1 MIQRLVTIV
10 TVGLSSLCVLP
21 AQAGVTCVGDINGD
35 CMTDLSDLARL
46 LTAFG
51 TCPGDA
57 AYDAAAN
64 IATDDDCIDLYDLT
78 TLLSDFGCDALPP
91 GCFVFADILSSNDTV
106 ERAAGAFV
114 QKNIA
119 AITALNFSELKF
131 LMRPM
136 TVTAGPPGGFLQL
149 SVDAANVVEIYTAT
163 GTRLD
168 LPALVNP
175 GDTFY
180 INGIGF
186 GTVAIDANYF
196 FPCGAFCSDT
206 VRVRVDCFP
215 GLAGET
221 LTAYPHFN
229 FVNVFEADASVR
241 VGVDPQRHAERV
253 GARYDVYIVAH
264 KTAAQWVADNTLTD
278 VTVAVE
284 NETLAAGGIQDN
296 VAFAWGVAGPVGLYD
311 VVLDFCD
318 GGNGGPNGR
327 FDPGDIIGQL
337 TTSGFRAE
345 VEVVTDPGAAAAGA
359 IATFDYDLSATT
371 GTFRLRPPFDGL
383 TANYDAHWIGRVVHP
398 NPVPHDA
405 PLVVIAH
412 GNHFPRNVP
421 IGTRSVVDNDLT
433 SDENY
438 RGYTYLQEFLAR
450 HGFVT
455 VSLSLDDAFFAEA
468 DLSGISAPDGAGGM
482 VSGAASVMTSS
493 GIRFRGWMVL
503 KTIEAVL
510 GDANLAAAGGAG
522 FDPTQID
529 AAQIHLL
536 GHSRGGEAVLQ
547 AWKLLSQPANRPK
560 TAGGTAENLA
570 GVRDPAWTLRSI
582 CSVAP
587 VSFINDAPPNGN
599 AAFPPFL
606 LIYGTADGDVNGLT
620 LGVQPYR
627 HYDRARND
635 KQAIVIIGGNHN
647 HWNSSWPCDD
657 ATQSADVVLGST
669 DFPWDDV
676 SCGALPNNVGA
687 NLVNAANQ
695 RAVLQAYYHAFLK
708 RYDAGERAMSDYFAR
723 PPNRFR
729 PASVAAA
736 VPLHNQYRPALADGF
751 SLVMDDYEDGNTNL
765 GESSSLQTVDSA
777 NLVTL
782 IEPDLGDPF
791 ETNAA
796 NFAQQTRAAI
806 LEWNAAGANYLES
819 IAAGANRDMTRHNSI
834 SFRVAQQPLQAETVA
849 LDADMELTVTLIDQ
863 GNRTSSIVTSA
874 LTTIPRVY
882 PARLPRAAA
891 NSSTE
896 AMFKTIR
903 LNPCL
908 FKTNGRNIDIDKI
921 KEIRFDLTPSAR
933 GRIGFDD
940 LDLTLR

>member
-1 MIQRLVTIV
+1 MIHRLI
-10 TVGLSSLCVLP
+10 TVLAFGLSSACALP
-21 AQAGVTCVGDINGD
+21 SQAGVICVGDINDD
-35 CMTDLSDLARL
+35 CVTDLSDLARL

-78 TLLSDFGCDALPP
+78 TLLSDFGCDGNPP
-91 GCFVFADILSSNDTV
+91 GCFVLADILSSDDTV

-119 AITALNFSELKF
+119 AITALNFAELKF

-136 TVTAGPPGGFLQL
+136 TVLVAPLDGFLQL
-149 SVDAANVVEIYTAT
+149 SVDGANIVDIYTST
-163 GTRLD
+163 GTKLD
-168 LPALVNP
+168 LPALVDP

-180 INGIGF
+180 INGVGF
-186 GTVAIDANYF
+186 GTVTIEANYF
-196 FPCGAFCSDT
+196 LPCGFFCSDA

-221 LTAYPHFN
+221 LAVFPHFN
-229 FVNVFEADASVR
+229 FVNVFEAGESAR
-241 VGVDPQRHAERV
+241 VGVDPVRHAERV
-253 GARYDVYIVAH
+253 GARYDVYIVEH
-264 KTAAQWVADNTLTD
+264 KTAAQWAANNALVD
-278 VTVAVE
+278 VTAVVD
-284 NETLAAGGIQDN
+284 NETLAAGGIEN
-296 VAFAWGVAGPVGLYD
+296 NITFAWGTTGPVGFYD

-337 TTSGFRAE
+337 TTTGRAE
-345 VEVVTDPGAAAAGA
+345 IAVVTDPGATAAAA
-359 IATFDYDLSATT
+359 IATFDYDLTATT
-371 GTFRLRPPFDGL
+371 GTFRIRPPFDGM

-398 NPVPHDA
+398 DPIPHDA

-412 GNHFPRNVP
+412 GRHFPRNVP

-438 RGYTYLQEFLAR
+438 RGHNELQEFLAH
-450 HGFVT
+450 HGIVT
-455 VSLSLDDAFFAEA
+455 VSLSLDDAFFAET
-468 DLSGISAPDGAGGM
+468 DLSGLSAPDGVGGT
-482 VSGAASVMTSS
+482 VSGAASVMPN
-493 GIRFRGWMVL
+493 GAIRFRGWMVL

-510 GDANLAAAGGAG
+510 GDANLAAAGGAA

-529 AAQIHLL
+529 PAQIHLL

-547 AWKLLSQPANRPK
+547 AWKLLTQPANRPK
-560 TAGGTAENLA
+560 TAGGTPENLA
-570 GVRDPAWTLRSI
+570 GVRDPAWTIRSI
-582 CSVAP
+582 CSLAP

-606 LIYGTADGDVNGLT
+606 LIYGTADGDVNGLEP
-620 LGVQPYR
+620 GVQPYR

-635 KQAIVIIGGNHN
+635 KQTIVIAGGNHN

-657 ATQSADVVLGST
+657 ASQETAVVPGST
-669 DFPWDDV
+669 NFPWADV
-676 SCGALPNNVGA
+676 SCAALTNNVGA
-687 NLVNAANQ
+687 DLVNVANQ

-708 RYDAGERAMSDYFAR
+708 RYHGGEQAMSDYFAR

-729 PASVAAA
+729 PASVAGAI
-736 VPLHNQYRPALADGF
+736 PLHNQYRPALADGF

-777 NLVTL
+777 NLVNL
-782 IEPDLGDPF
+782 FEPDLGDPF
-791 ETNAA
+791 EANAA
-796 NFAQQTRAAI
+796 NFGQQTRAAI
-806 LEWNAAGANYLES
+806 IEWNAAGANYLES
-819 IAAGANRDMTRHNSI
+819 IAAGANRDMTRHKSI

-849 LDADMELTVTLIDQ
+849 LNADMELTVTLIDQ

-882 PARLPRAAA
+882 PARLAGGAA

-908 FKTNGRNIDIDKI
+908 FKTNGRNIEIDKI

-940 LDLTLR
+940 LDLSLR